1 MELRLVLIY
10 PTWDSKWTF
19 CLTTHRLLPWQ
30 LCQRWQAPVKFQLAK
45 AHDWLFH
52 HAMFWRDLNFKRKS
66 QLLERKRNMPTMNCS
81 IFKRNLQEVEA
92 SLKVTRMELA
102 HVSLCWSILQKPR
115 KEGKSFKEEKR
126 SISLN
131 LQEWALGVIW
141 MYKNLGL
148 PFLIWVFSHCT
159 IIASCELTCFWVKV
173 SHFAAF
179 FCWC

>member
-1 MELRLVLIY
+1 
-10 PTWDSKWTF
+10 
-19 CLTTHRLLPWQ
+19 
-30 LCQRWQAPVKFQLAK
+30 
-45 AHDWLFH
+45 LFN
-52 HAMFWRDLNFKRKS
+52 L
-66 QLLERKRNMPTMNCS
+66 QE
-81 IFKRNLQEVEA
+81 NLQEVEA

-131 LQEWALGVIW
+131 LQEWTLGVIW
-141 MYKNLGL
+141 MYKNLDL

-159 IIASCELTCFWVKV
+159 IIASHELTCFWVKV